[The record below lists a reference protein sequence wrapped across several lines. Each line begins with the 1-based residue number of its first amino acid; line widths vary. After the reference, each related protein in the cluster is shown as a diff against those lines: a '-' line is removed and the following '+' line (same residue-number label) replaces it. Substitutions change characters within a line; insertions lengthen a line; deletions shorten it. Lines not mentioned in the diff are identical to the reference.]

1 MSGAQ
6 THDRKGNPRMLAPT
20 WTRSE
25 GGVWMPAR
33 APRETL
39 QLELG
44 RTAAGA
50 PIVAVLAKL
59 PDSESQVFA
68 FLDERAIGLAA
79 STLPQQINRVARVS
93 FESAALYISA
103 MSMAT
108 AQVPPG
114 RERQIPVVRDLF
126 IDREIAVGAERALAA
141 GEGSVAVAEQHL
153 AALAR
158 LAVRHSDTSRLADL
172 ECDARTLER
181 ALLGCSALAMGDSER
196 ITGEHAEPFDAVAVL
211 VHHGAFYAREPL
223 ANALARNS
231 WLYRTLALSSEGQAR
246 PESCDPD
253 AWARADTGL
262 GLLEHFAA
270 GMSALGSSRAI
281 DDDGPLGGRGLLAA
295 DWATET
301 AALLGVPA
309 QAILDILSAEPGWY
323 AEEFERIE
331 KTYDL
336 DEREAAAGWTTAP
349 FETKPFVRLRDGR
362 LCLWSARA
370 LLSWLTDGF
379 YYRALTHAQDEGHS
393 GRFTTF
399 NGWLVERYARQ
410 VVAQALPAEKP
421 HGSGRALG
429 SVRYTGQSGGVDS
442 PDIALDYGTDLVFIE
457 VCSGRLRLDTRLTGD
472 PACVGEDLQRVL
484 TGKARQLSRRIDDY
498 LAGAFELEGVDRNVV
513 ERVWPVVLTGASFL
527 MTELVYDWIIR
538 EVGDHLAQPVT
549 QALTVLDIADWEQLC
564 GLVEAGWT
572 VPRLLTRKVGA
583 YRGLDWRRM
592 VNDDPHLPHEARPS
606 VVAQQADRAFR
617 EAVAR
622 LGFQALAE
630 RGFEAGR

>member
-1 MSGAQ
+1 
-6 THDRKGNPRMLAPT
+6 MLVPT

-25 GGVWMPAR
+25 GGVWMPA
-33 APRETL
+33 PPGRETL

-44 RTAAGA
+44 RNVAGA
-50 PIVAVLAKL
+50 RIVAVLEKL

-68 FLDERAIGLAA
+68 FLDERAIGIAL

-114 RERQIPVVRDLF
+114 RERQITLVRDLF
-126 IDREIAVGAERALAA
+126 IDGEIAAGAERALAA

-153 AALAR
+153 SALAR
-158 LAVRHSDTSRLADL
+158 LAVRHSDRSRSADL
-172 ECDARTLER
+172 ERDARTLER
-181 ALLGCSALAMGDSER
+181 ALVGSSALAMGDAER
-196 ITGEHAEPFDAVAVL
+196 ITGEHAGPFDAVAML
-211 VHHGAFYAREPL
+211 VHHGAFYTREPL

-231 WLYRTLALSSEGQAR
+231 WLYRTLALSSEGQAH
-246 PESCDPD
+246 PASCDLD
-253 AWARADTGL
+253 AWARADSGL
-262 GLLEHFAA
+262 GLLEQFAA
-270 GMSALGSSRAI
+270 GMAALGSSRAI
-281 DDDGPLGGRGLLAA
+281 DDDGPLGGRGLLSA
-295 DWATET
+295 DWATT
-301 AALLGVPA
+301 TGDMLGVSA
-309 QAILDILSAEPGWY
+309 QAILDTLSAEPSWY

-331 KTYDL
+331 RTYGL

-362 LCLWSARA
+362 LCLWSTRA

-379 YYRALTHAQDEGHS
+379 YYRALTHAQDEGRS
-393 GRFTTF
+393 GGFTTF

-410 VVAQALPAEKP
+410 VVEQALPAEKP

-429 SVRYTGQSGGVDS
+429 SVRYAGQSGGVDS

-472 PACVGEDLQRVL
+472 PASVGEDLRRVL
-484 TGKARQLSRRIDDY
+484 TGKAQQLSRRIDDY

-527 MTELVYDWIIR
+527 MTELVYEWIIR
-538 EVGDHLAQPVT
+538 EVGDHLGQPAT
-549 QALTVLDIADWEQLC
+549 QPLTVLDIADWEQLC

-572 VPRLLTRKVGA
+572 VPRLLTRKAGA

-592 VNDDPHLPHEARPS
+592 VRDDPHLPHETRPS

>member
-1 MSGAQ
+1 
-6 THDRKGNPRMLAPT
+6 MLVPT

-25 GGVWMPAR
+25 GGVWMPA
-33 APRETL
+33 PPGRETL

-44 RTAAGA
+44 RNVAGA
-50 PIVAVLAKL
+50 PIVAVLEKL

-68 FLDERAIGLAA
+68 FLDERAIGLAV

-114 RERQIPVVRDLF
+114 RERQIRLVRELF
-126 IDREIAVGAERALAA
+126 IDSEIAAGAERALAA

-153 AALAR
+153 SALAR
-158 LAVRHSDTSRLADL
+158 LAVRHSDSHSPAAL
-172 ECDARTLER
+172 ERDAPPLER
-181 ALLGCSALAMGDSER
+181 ALIGCSALAMGDSER
-196 ITGEHAEPFDAVAVL
+196 ITGEHAEPFDAVAML
-211 VHHGAFYAREPL
+211 VHHGAFYTREPL

-231 WLYRTLALSSEGQAR
+231 WLYRTLALSSEGQAH
-246 PESCDPD
+246 PASCDLD
-253 AWARADTGL
+253 TWARADTGL
-262 GLLEHFAA
+262 GLLEQFAA
-270 GMSALGSSRAI
+270 GMAALGSSRAI

-301 AALLGVPA
+301 ADLLGVPA
-309 QAILDILSAEPGWY
+309 QAIIDSLSTEPHWY

-331 KTYDL
+331 KAYGL
-336 DEREAAAGWTTAP
+336 DEQEAAAGWTTAP

-379 YYRALTHAQDEGHS
+379 YYRALTHAQHEGRS
-393 GRFTTF
+393 GALTTF

-410 VVAQALPAEKP
+410 VVEQALPTEKP

-429 SVRYTGQSGGVDS
+429 SVRYKGQLGGVDS
-442 PDIALDYGTDLVFIE
+442 PDIALDYGTDLVFVE

-472 PACVGEDLQRVL
+472 PARVGTDLRRVL
-484 TGKARQLSRRIDDY
+484 TDKAQQLSRRIDDY

-527 MTELVYDWIIR
+527 MTELVYEWIIR
-538 EVGDHLAQPVT
+538 EVGDHLGQPVT
-549 QALTVLDIADWEQLC
+549 QPLTVLDIADWEQLC

-592 VNDDPHLPHEARPS
+592 VKDDPHLPHETRPS
-606 VVAQQADRAFR
+606 VVAQEADRAFR